1 MWRRNTV
8 KKEIDREKDKRLA
21 ETGLYLF
28 ELIRA
33 ALHEK
38 KAEEKPETCGWKALY
53 QLAKHNDVENL
64 CVYGIKTL
72 ENLPPEI
79 LWNQWKKLPE
89 YITFRMLKIDLER
102 EWILKEMEKNGISHL
117 LLKGNKIADCYPKA
131 GMRKMSDN
139 DILFGYVENSG
150 EGYQIK
156 GRSEREKERASRNAG
171 KIVRDIMKKRGYLQ
185 IEKGIVH
192 DVFEKD
198 SFYIFEMHKKLMSR
212 QTSLH
217 EYYENPW
224 KRAVK
229 CIENPYEYYFSDAD
243 ELIYMLAH
251 AYKHFSEAGC
261 GIRILADIYVFI
273 QKKKASIDWEYV
285 RKELKELHIE
295 VFAKQLYDLS
305 EKLLGVD
312 RKELLP
318 EELRTLEFML
328 GAGSY
333 GKTEIKVKKE
343 TEKNGRFGYVFR
355 RIFPPKL
362 FWYETFPICETYPW
376 MIGFFWLYRVVTS
389 PFKQRKRVKSE
400 LQALLKK
407 KQ

>member
-1 MWRRNTV
+1 MN
-8 KKEIDREKDKRLA
+8 KEIDNERDRVLL

-28 ELIRA
+28 ELMRA
-33 ALHEK
+33 ALHGV
-38 KAEEKPETCGWKALY
+38 KAEEKPETYSWKTIY
-53 QLAKHNDVENL
+53 QLAKSNDIENL

-72 ENLPPEI
+72 EKLPPQQM
-79 LWNQWKKLPE
+79 WNQWKRLPE
-89 YITFRMLKIDLER
+89 YITFRMLKVDLER
-102 EWILKEMEKNGISHL
+102 EQLLKAMEEKGLSHL
-117 LLKGNKIADCYPKA
+117 LLKGNRIAACYPKA

-139 DILFGYVENSG
+139 DILFGFVEESDT
-150 EGYQIK
+150 GYQIK
-156 GRSEREKERASRNAG
+156 GATNSEREKSSRIAVKN
-171 KIVRDIMKKRGYLQ
+171 VRDIMKKRRYSQ

-192 DVFEKD
+192 DIFEKAP
-198 SFYIFEMHKKLMSR
+198 FYIFEMHKKLISR

-217 EYYENPW
+217 AYYENPW
-224 KRAVK
+224 KRA
-229 CIENPYEYYFSDAD
+229 IRNPENQYEFYFLD
-243 ELIYMLAH
+243 EDEFIYMLAH
-251 AYKHFSEAGC
+251 AYKHFTQAGC
-261 GIRILADIYVFI
+261 GIRILADFYVYV
-273 QKKKASIDWEYV
+273 QKKKTSMDWEYV

-295 VFAKQLYDLS
+295 AFAKLLHELS
-305 EKLLGVD
+305 EKLLGEE

-318 EELRTLEFML
+318 EELQILKFML

-333 GKTEIKVKKE
+333 GKTEIRVKRE
-343 TEKNGRFGYVFR
+343 TEKDGRFAYVFR

-407 KQ
+407 RK